1 MSLGSIVYIG
11 LLVGICL
18 YFVNGVVRRICQCI
32 EKCNAA
38 EWRAD
43 VENINFTSI
52 IITKRLTGNQINQM
66 KHRRQNYEKSAENRV
81 R

>member
-18 YFVNGVVRRICQCI
+18 YFVNGVVHRICQCI

-43 VENINFTSI
+43 VEKYKLYFSRI
-52 IITKRLTGNQINQM
+52 IRQYNRERDASAMAYAFEITQLYM
-66 KHRRQNYEKSAENRV
+66 
-81 R
+81 

>member
-18 YFVNGVVRRICQCI
+18 YFVNSVVHRICECI
-32 EKCNAA
+32 EYRTSA

-43 VENINFTSI
+43 VEKYKLFLDYD
-52 IITKRLTGNQINQM
+52 KEVG
-66 KHRRQNYEKSAENRV
+66 EKSDQSDETSGTEL
-81 R
+81 

>member
-18 YFVNGVVRRICQCI
+18 YFVNGVVHRICQCI

-38 EWRAD
+38 EWRAN
-43 VENINFTSI
+43 VEKYKLYLDYDKEVGGTSDQSDE
-52 IITKRLTGNQINQM
+52 TSETEL
-66 KHRRQNYEKSAENRV
+66 
-81 R
+81 

>member
-18 YFVNGVVRRICQCI
+18 YFVNGVVHRICQCI

-43 VENINFTSI
+43 VE
-52 IITKRLTGNQINQM
+52 KYKLYLDYYYMRLTGNQINQM

>member
-18 YFVNGVVRRICQCI
+18 YVVDGVVRRICQCI

-38 EWRAD
+38 KWCAD
-43 VENINFTSI
+43 VERHKLFLDYDKEVGGKSDQSDETSE
-52 IITKRLTGNQINQM
+52 TEL
-66 KHRRQNYEKSAENRV
+66 
-81 R
+81 

>member
-18 YFVNGVVRRICQCI
+18 YFVNGVVHRICQCI

-43 VENINFTSI
+43 VEKYKLYLDYYYYKEVDWKSDQSDETSE
-52 IITKRLTGNQINQM
+52 TEL
-66 KHRRQNYEKSAENRV
+66 
-81 R
+81 

>member
-18 YFVNGVVRRICQCI
+18 YFVNGVVHRICQCI

-43 VENINFTSI
+43 VE
-52 IITKRLTGNQINQM
+52 KYKLYLDYYY
-66 KHRRQNYEKSAENRV
+66 KEVDWKSDQSDEPSETEL
-81 R
+81 

>member
-18 YFVNGVVRRICQCI
+18 YVVDGVVRRICQCI

-38 EWRAD
+38 TWGAA
-43 VENINFTSI
+43 VERYTRCLDYDKEVGGKSDQSDETSE
-52 IITKRLTGNQINQM
+52 TEL
-66 KHRRQNYEKSAENRV
+66 
-81 R
+81 

>member
-18 YFVNGVVRRICQCI
+18 YVVDGVVRRICQCI

-38 EWRAD
+38 KWCAD
-43 VENINFTSI
+43 VERYKLFLDYDKEVGGKSDQSDETSE
-52 IITKRLTGNQINQM
+52 TEL
-66 KHRRQNYEKSAENRV
+66 
-81 R
+81 

>member
-18 YFVNGVVRRICQCI
+18 YVVDGVVHRICQCI

-38 EWRAD
+38 KWRAD
-43 VENINFTSI
+43 VEKYKLFLDYDKEVDWKSDQSDETSE
-52 IITKRLTGNQINQM
+52 TEL
-66 KHRRQNYEKSAENRV
+66 
-81 R
+81 

>member
-18 YFVNGVVRRICQCI
+18 YFVNGVVHRICQCI

-43 VENINFTSI
+43 VEKYKLYLDYYYKEIGGTSDQSDE
-52 IITKRLTGNQINQM
+52 TSETEL
-66 KHRRQNYEKSAENRV
+66 
-81 R
+81 

>member
-18 YFVNGVVRRICQCI
+18 YFVNGVVHRICQCI

-38 EWRAD
+38 EGRAD
-43 VENINFTSI
+43 VEKYKLYLDYYYKEVDWKSDQSDETSE
-52 IITKRLTGNQINQM
+52 TEL
-66 KHRRQNYEKSAENRV
+66 
-81 R
+81 

>member
-18 YFVNGVVRRICQCI
+18 YVVDGVVRRICQCI

-43 VENINFTSI
+43 VEKYKLYLDYYYKEVDWKSDQSDETSE
-52 IITKRLTGNQINQM
+52 TEL
-66 KHRRQNYEKSAENRV
+66 
-81 R
+81 

>member
-18 YFVNGVVRRICQCI
+18 YVVDGVVHRICQCI

-38 EWRAD
+38 KWRAD
-43 VENINFTSI
+43 VEKYKLFLDYGKEVGGKSDQSDETSE
-52 IITKRLTGNQINQM
+52 TKL
-66 KHRRQNYEKSAENRV
+66 
-81 R
+81 

>member
-18 YFVNGVVRRICQCI
+18 YVVDGVVHRICQCI

-38 EWRAD
+38 KWRAD
-43 VENINFTSI
+43 VERYKLYLDYGKEVGGKSDQSDETSE
-52 IITKRLTGNQINQM
+52 TEL
-66 KHRRQNYEKSAENRV
+66 
-81 R
+81 

>member
-18 YFVNGVVRRICQCI
+18 YFVNGVVHRICQCI

-38 EWRAD
+38 EWRAN
-43 VENINFTSI
+43 VEKYKLYLDYGKEVGGTSDQSDE
-52 IITKRLTGNQINQM
+52 TSETEL
-66 KHRRQNYEKSAENRV
+66 
-81 R
+81 

>member
-18 YFVNGVVRRICQCI
+18 YVVDGVVRRICECI
-32 EKCNAA
+32 EYRTSA

-43 VENINFTSI
+43 VEKYKLYLDYSKEVGRKSDQSDETSE
-52 IITKRLTGNQINQM
+52 TEL
-66 KHRRQNYEKSAENRV
+66 
-81 R
+81 

>member
-18 YFVNGVVRRICQCI
+18 YFVNGVVHRICQCI

-38 EWRAD
+38 ECRAD
-43 VENINFTSI
+43 VE
-52 IITKRLTGNQINQM
+52 
-66 KHRRQNYEKSAENRV
+66 
-81 R
+81 